1 MSGESVQLMIQK
13 GSKKTTK
20 VNTVK
25 IPKPRIGC
33 ARTDNRAGTTAS
45 ELEMPLRSWKIRIYR
60 EQYPMGSN
68 DVCQAPFSSGPGM
81 GCARK

>member
-1 MSGESVQLMIQK
+1 MSGELVQLLIQK

-25 IPKPRIGC
+25 TPKPRIGC
-33 ARTDNRAGTTAS
+33 ARTDNRAGTMAS
-45 ELEMPLRSWKIRIYR
+45 ELETPLRSWKIRTYR
-60 EQYPMGSN
+60 EQYPVESN
-68 DVCQAPFSSGPGM
+68 DVCQAHLSSGPGM